1 MDSRVRASPEQLSTL
16 LEYMESHGDLARPVA
31 GAQGRVRSDQLWSDL
46 TNILNSV
53 GGGVHKTT
61 DKWKKVWA
69 DLKSKTKKKGLT
81 LRQHARGTG
90 GGPASQKS
98 LSHLEERV
106 LAILVIGKLSF
117 AWKGRFKISW
127 RQLKESERI
136 SDLSKLLI
144 KNANAMLK
152 GGIKEKDMVSV
163 NMAKSLLETVVKER
177 KEEEQQIQEEEKI
190 QKIQGSIIGPTAVE
204 GQDSIQEL
212 GFSRPQS
219 SAPAPSQ
226 SSAVVAQE
234 DDPVYVD
241 HAVEMPSSVSPQPGT
256 YDSQPLPS
264 PPPPPAPS
272 PAPAT
277 PRSRRRAAASSAP
290 PARRRP
296 RAATPDT
303 PRSAASAGSGRPRL
317 RARRR
322 LAPTPFERAA
332 QEFSAVELRRLELEE
347 ARIRQQNERDMR
359 ALAIEE
365 ARNLQRHE
373 RDTRAL
379 EVEHERNLVFSSLVG
394 IAQAWLDYYRSRD
407 NTEPLSNE

>member
-53 GGGVHKTT
+53 GGGVNKTT

-106 LAILVIGKLSF
+106 LAI
-117 AWKGRFKISW
+117 
-127 RQLKESERI
+127 
-136 SDLSKLLI
+136 
-144 KNANAMLK
+144 
-152 GGIKEKDMVSV
+152 
-163 NMAKSLLETVVKER
+163 
-177 KEEEQQIQEEEKI
+177 
-190 QKIQGSIIGPTAVE
+190 IGPTAVE

-241 HAVEMPSSVSPQPGT
+241 YGGGVVK
-256 YDSQPLPS
+256 Y
-264 PPPPPAPS
+264 
-272 PAPAT
+272 
-277 PRSRRRAAASSAP
+277 
-290 PARRRP
+290 
-296 RAATPDT
+296 
-303 PRSAASAGSGRPRL
+303 
-317 RARRR
+317 
-322 LAPTPFERAA
+322 
-332 QEFSAVELRRLELEE
+332 
-347 ARIRQQNERDMR
+347 
-359 ALAIEE
+359 
-365 ARNLQRHE
+365 
-373 RDTRAL
+373 
-379 EVEHERNLVFSSLVG
+379 
-394 IAQAWLDYYRSRD
+394 
-407 NTEPLSNE
+407 